1 MKQNDHSTAQHSTAQ
16 HSTAQHSTAQ
26 HSTAQNNYK
35 TNSIDLFKLFFAFCV
50 VAIHTQLLKDFSESI
65 NWYITHLIFRLA
77 VPFFFV
83 ASGYFYANKFLPTSE
98 DKTKRMEVCKSFIT
112 KLLPPFIVFSAIG
125 LIFYAIPLFLQKD
138 NILIIIIIKLCRT
151 AIFYP
156 RGAMWYIAA
165 TMLAVFIFSKFWE
178 KRKLLTLI
186 AIISYFFALLCNSY
200 YFLIADT
207 PIAIVI
213 NNYMYIF
220 ISARNG
226 IGVGLIF
233 VGIGIWL
240 ALNKSKF
247 EKKSTKTIAIMFFFA
262 YFLLILEV
270 IHTFRKPV
278 LDDSSLFIS
287 MPLVS
292 VLLFELTKRIIMPYT
307 NATSVLLRKLSIYI
321 YFLHPV
327 FNSII
332 TLFSFD
338 IKHTIIY
345 TIVTLL
351 CLLSWFIFRNNNKP
365 YVKRILP

>member
-1 MKQNDHSTAQHSTAQ
+1 M
-16 HSTAQHSTAQ
+16 
-26 HSTAQNNYK
+26 
-35 TNSIDLFKLFFAFCV
+35 FKLFFAFCV

-112 KLLPPFIVFSAIG
+112 KLLPPFIVFSSIG
-125 LIFYAIPLFLQKD
+125 LIFYAIPLFLQKE
-138 NILIIIIIKLCRT
+138 NILIIIIKLCRT

-165 TMLAVFIFSKFWE
+165 TMLAVYIFSKFWE
-178 KRKLLTLI
+178 KRKLLSLI
-186 AIISYFFALLCNSY
+186 AIISYSLTLLCNSY
-200 YFLIADT
+200 YFLIANT
-207 PIAIVI
+207 PVAIVI
-213 NNYMYIF
+213 NNYMHIF
-220 ISARNG
+220 LSARNG

-240 ALNKSKF
+240 ALNNNRF
-247 EKKSTKTIAIMFFFA
+247 DKKSIKSIAIMFLFA

-270 IHTFRKPV
+270 IYTFQKKV

-287 MPLVS
+287 LPLVS
-292 VLLFELTKRIIMPYT
+292 ALLFELAQRIILPYT
-307 NATSVLLRKLSIYI
+307 KATSILLRKLSIYI

-327 FNSII
+327 FNQII
-332 TLFSFD
+332 FLFSFE
-338 IKHTIIY
+338 IRHTIIFI
-345 TIVTLL
+345 IVTLL
-351 CLLSWFIFRNNNKP
+351 CLLGWYIFRNNNKP
-365 YVKRILP
+365 YIKKILP